1 MKKMIILYLAA
12 MLLLVGC
19 GKQTSPEAAT
29 TLATDSVQTTT
40 ATESETDATVPTE
53 ASLQGF
59 GYAQGTLASVT
70 VTDIAKGISAD
81 VSANGVLKAGL
92 MSIKYDPA
100 QRKVDGGTAVYELK
114 IDGKSM
120 YVYAENVAAYDGS
133 DPYPCLS
140 FDLLTY
146 LNGLFVGDVIS
157 LGGYAADASVK
168 VQNSTGSVAQVS
180 DKAELFTEIGKV
192 KIMKLAHAADYTVP
206 TVEYTVEIGEESM
219 EICGNYLRMRADLY
233 AVIEGDFAF
242 LSEYTFSSSSGG
254 FLPWI

>member
-1 MKKMIILYLAA
+1 MKKMTILCLAA
-12 MLLLVGC
+12 MLLLAGC
-19 GKQTSPEAAT
+19 EKQTSPEAE
-29 TLATDSVQTTT
+29 TDSVQTTT
-40 ATESETDATVPTE
+40 AAEDETAATVPPE

-59 GYAQGTLASVT
+59 GYAQQGTLASVT

-92 MSIKYDPA
+92 MSIKYDPN
-100 QRKVDGGTAVYELK
+100 QRKVDGGTALYELK

-120 YVYAENVAAYDGS
+120 YVYADNVAAFDGS

-140 FDLLTY
+140 FDLLAY
-146 LNGLFVGDVIS
+146 LNGLFVGDVTS
-157 LGGYAADASVK
+157 FGGYAANASVK
-168 VQNSTGSVAQVS
+168 VQNGTGSVAQVS
-180 DKAELFTEIGKV
+180 DKAALFTEIGKV

-219 EICGNYLRMRADLY
+219 EICGNYLKIKADLY